1 MGCHPGLAAP
11 AVSTPSR
18 RSQRERVEESS
29 RRLAEA
35 AIELIA
41 EKGFSNTTAQEI
53 GIRAGYSRAMV
64 RERFGS
70 KEALLEVVLVDYE
83 RRIDVAPEPGMSGL
97 QRILAPILALR
108 AFAADDP
115 RLLRAVLSLNFEALH
130 DHDVL
135 RARIQSWLVHLE
147 AAIRQAVIAG
157 QADGSVAPEWD
168 PQEVGAELIATGI
181 GYAYAWILSPDT
193 MDFDGV
199 LTRWHD
205 RVAERLTLRA
215 KRRTRRG

>member
-1 MGCHPGLAAP
+1 MN
-11 AVSTPSR
+11 TPSR

-41 EKGFSNTTAQEI
+41 EKGYSNTTAQEI

-70 KEALLEVVLVDYE
+70 KEALLEVILRDYE
-83 RRIDVAPEPGMSGL
+83 GRIDVPREPDTSGL
-97 QRILAPILALR
+97 QRALAPILALR
-108 AFAADDP
+108 DFAAEDP

-135 RARIQSWLVHLE
+135 RSRIRAWLVQL
-147 AAIRQAVIAG
+147 ADGIRKAVVEG
-157 QADGSVAPEWD
+157 QADGSISDHRDAD
-168 PQEVGAELIATGI
+168 EVGSELMATGI
-181 GYAYAWILSPDT
+181 GYAYAWILDPRT
-193 MDFDGV
+193 VDFEAV

-205 RVAERLTLRA
+205 RVAARLTGSA
-215 KRRTRRG
+215 

>member
-1 MGCHPGLAAP
+1 M
-11 AVSTPSR
+11 STPSR

-41 EKGFSNTTAQEI
+41 EKGYTNTTAQEI

-70 KEALLEVVLVDYE
+70 KEALLETVLQDYE
-83 RRIDVAPEPGMSGL
+83 RRIDAAPDPGTSGL
-97 QRILAPILALR
+97 QRVLAPILALR
-108 AFAADDP
+108 DFAADDP

-135 RARIQSWLVHLE
+135 RERIQSWLAQLD
-147 AAIRQAVIAG
+147 AGIRRAVIDG
-157 QADGSVAPEWD
+157 LADGSVAPACDAE
-168 PQEVGAELIATGI
+168 EVGSELIATGI
-181 GYAYAWILSPDT
+181 GYAYAWILAPDT
-193 MDFDGV
+193 MAFKEV

-205 RVAERLTLRA
+205 RVAARLTE
-215 KRRTRRG
+215 GI

>member
-1 MGCHPGLAAP
+1 M
-11 AVSTPSR
+11 SSPSR

-41 EKGFSNTTAQEI
+41 LKGYRNTTAQEI

-70 KEALLEVVLVDYE
+70 KEALLEAVLRDYE
-83 RRIDVAPEPGMSGL
+83 RRIDVVPEVGMSGL
-97 QRILAPILALR
+97 QRVLAPVLALR
-108 AFAADDP
+108 DFAADDP

-130 DHDVL
+130 DQDAL
-135 RARIQSWLVHLE
+135 RARIQGWLTRL
-147 AAIRQAVIAG
+147 AASLRLAVIDG
-157 QADGSVAPEWD
+157 QADGSVTSACDAE
-168 PQEVGAELIATGI
+168 EIGAEVIATGI
-181 GYAYAWILSPDT
+181 GYAYAWVLNPGAV
-193 MDFDGV
+193 DFEGV

-205 RVAERLTLRA
+205 RLAARLT
-215 KRRTRRG
+215 TDV

>member
-1 MGCHPGLAAP
+1 M
-11 AVSTPSR
+11 STPSR

-41 EKGFSNTTAQEI
+41 EKGYANTTAQEI

-70 KEALLEVVLVDYE
+70 KEALVDAVLRDYE
-83 RRIDVAPEPGMSGL
+83 TRIDAPQEPGTSGL
-97 QRILAPILALR
+97 QRVLAPILALR
-108 AFAADDP
+108 DFAAEDP

-130 DHDVL
+130 DHDTL
-135 RARIQSWLVHLE
+135 RQRIQSWLTQVE
-147 AAIRQAVIAG
+147 EGIGRAVTDG
-157 QADGSVAPEWD
+157 QADGSISSSGGIDDIGSEMVAM
-168 PQEVGAELIATGI
+168 GI
-181 GYAYAWILSPDT
+181 GYAYRWILDPST
-193 MDFDGV
+193 ADFDGV

-205 RVAERLTLRA
+205 RVAARLSGPA
-215 KRRTRRG
+215 

>member
-1 MGCHPGLAAP
+1 MPAAFRCSNLAGA
-11 AVSTPSR
+11 AVSTPAR

-64 RERFGS
+64 RERYGS
-70 KEALLEVVLVDYE
+70 KEALLETVLRDYE
-83 RRIDVAPEPGMSGL
+83 GRIDVPREPGTSGL
-97 QRILAPILALR
+97 QRVLAPILALR
-108 AFAADDP
+108 DFAADDP

-135 RARIQSWLVHLE
+135 RRRIQGWLSQLE
-147 AAIRQAVIAG
+147 EGIRRAVIDG
-157 QADGSVAPEWD
+157 KADGSISSPGDADDFASEM
-168 PQEVGAELIATGI
+168 IATGI
-181 GYAYAWILSPDT
+181 GHAYAWILDPAT
-193 MDFDGV
+193 VDFEGV

-205 RVAERLTLRA
+205 RVADRLTERD
-215 KRRTRRG
+215 

>member
-1 MGCHPGLAAP
+1 LLTKDGWPASSGP

-41 EKGFSNTTAQEI
+41 EKGYGNTTAQEI

-64 RERFGS
+64 RERYGS
-70 KEALLEVVLVDYE
+70 KEALLEAVLREYE
-83 RRIDVAPEPGMSGL
+83 GRIDVAPESGASGL
-97 QRILAPILALR
+97 QRVVAPILALR
-108 AFAADDP
+108 EFVADDP

-135 RARIQSWLVHLE
+135 GERIKGWLAQLNAALRRATID
-147 AAIRQAVIAG
+147 G
-157 QADGSVAPEWD
+157 QADGSIAPECD
-168 PQEVGAELIATGI
+168 PEEVGSEMIATGI
-181 GYAYAWILSPDT
+181 GYAYAWVLDPGT
-193 MDFDGV
+193 VDFEAV
-199 LTRWHD
+199 LTRWND
-205 RVAERLTLRA
+205 RVAARLSG
-215 KRRTRRG
+215 RT

>member
-1 MGCHPGLAAP
+1 M
-11 AVSTPSR
+11 STPSR

-41 EKGFSNTTAQEI
+41 EKGYSNTTAQEI

-70 KEALLEVVLVDYE
+70 KEALLEAVLKDYE
-83 RRIDVAPEPGMSGL
+83 GRIDVPQQTGTPGL
-97 QRILAPILALR
+97 QRVLAPILALR
-108 AFAADDP
+108 DFASEDP

-135 RARIQSWLVHLE
+135 RHRIQGWLTQLE
-147 AAIRQAVIAG
+147 EGIRRAVTDG
-157 QADGSVAPEWD
+157 HADGSISRSCVAD
-168 PQEVGAELIATGI
+168 EVGSEMIATGI
-181 GYAYAWILSPDT
+181 GYAYAWVLDPGT
-193 MDFDGV
+193 VDFDAV
-199 LTRWHD
+199 LTRWH
-205 RVAERLTLRA
+205 ERLA
-215 KRRTRRG
+215 TRLTTRV